1 MARFVSIRPRGK
13 TNYPRAMWKTV
24 VLSTLAILGVGLLVA
39 GCFTSRAGYAS
50 APYTVRSTDGPF
62 EIRDYPSLRVAVTTT
77 PSNGADNG
85 FGRLFGYIT
94 GDNAD
99 SGKIS
104 MTTPVLMMQGKAPEM
119 AFVLPESYRT
129 NQPPV
134 PKDASVVIRD
144 LPPARFAV
152 YRFSGGRNSGKEL
165 QSRQELEGWLKKAKL
180 ETEGE
185 PMYGYFDPPWT
196 PPFLRRNEVM
206 LRLKPNLP

>member
-1 MARFVSIRPRGK
+1 
-13 TNYPRAMWKTV
+13 MWKTV
-24 VLSTLAILGVGLLVA
+24 LLSTLAILVVGLLVA

-50 APYTVRSTDGPF
+50 APYTVRSTDGAF
-62 EIRDYPSLRVAVTTT
+62 EIRDYPSLQVAVTSTT
-77 PSNGADNG
+77 ADGADNG

-94 GDNAD
+94 GNNAD

-104 MTTPVLMMQGKAPEM
+104 MTTPVFMMQEPTRAM

-129 NQPPV
+129 NSPPV
-134 PKDASVVIRD
+134 PKDASVTIRE

-152 YRFSGGRNSGKEL
+152 YRFSGGRKLEKEQQSRKEL
-165 QSRQELEGWLKKAKL
+165 EDWLKKTKL
-180 ETEGE
+180 EYEGE
-185 PMYGYFDPPWT
+185 PMFGYFDPPWT